1 MKSLYYKSLNAHMRK
16 SRKEQNMQE
25 MLDQVHNL
33 NLKQKLNADLKRE
46 QAILNPIAVDL
57 KRQEIMDKYKEHL
70 GQFKEQKLRRK
81 AEDKAKIDL
90 YKSQLNNSRPNSQKI
105 LHDTDNQESQLPA
118 SRLAVSQLAAFRRGA
133 PHGYTKNLLARNRPG
148 MIQGQQRIKGGKR
161 KAEAK
166 VKAEAKAE
174 PKAESKAKSKAKKNT
189 LMQ

>member
-1 MKSLYYKSLNAHMRK
+1 MYKMKSLYYKSLNAHMRK

-105 LHDTDNQESQLPA
+105 LDYRSDTDMPA
-118 SRLAVSQLAAFRRGA
+118 SRLAAFRRGA
-133 PHGYTKNLLARNRPG
+133 PYGYTKEMVPRPKPG
-148 MIQGQQRIKGGKR
+148 MVSGQEKVKGGK
-161 KAEAK
+161 K
-166 VKAEAKAE
+166 
-174 PKAESKAKSKAKKNT
+174 KAKKNT
-189 LMQ
+189 LM